1 MLVPA
6 GPNSETDPMIKKI
19 AFVSHR
25 SKDMAAD
32 RHFWGE
38 LLGLEETANHDD
50 KWVEFDTPEGKTIAV
65 EQFSPEGSPPLL
77 ALETDD
83 IESEVARLRQ
93 AGVEFLGEVMDNKVC
108 KMAFAL
114 DPSGNKVMLHQIAPE
129 RA

>member
-1 MLVPA
+1 
-6 GPNSETDPMIKKI
+6 MIKKI

-25 SKDMAAD
+25 SKDMDAD
-32 RHFWGE
+32 KRFWGE
-38 LLGLEETANHDD
+38 LLGLTESANHDD
-50 KWVEFDTPEGKTIAV
+50 KWVEFDTPDGKTIAV

-83 IESEVARLRQ
+83 IEAEVARLRG
-93 AGVEFLGEVMDNKVC
+93 AGVEFLGDIMDNKVC